1 MQKNIVIVGAGLVGS
16 MLACY
21 LSRRGHKVSVYERRP
36 DMRKAGY
43 IGGRSINLA
52 LSHRGW
58 KALKGIGLE
67 EAVSKISIPM
77 KGRVIHD
84 ISGGTAFFPYGKEDQ
99 AIYSVSR
106 GELNKIMVIEAE
118 KFKDVN
124 FYFDQRCGAI
134 DFNNNTATFHDENSK
149 TDKSVQA
156 DVIFGAD
163 GAFSQVRYE
172 MQKTPNFNLM
182 QQHEE
187 YGYKELEIPAGKNG
201 EHAIDKNA
209 LHIWPRKSFMM
220 IALPNLDGSF
230 TVTLFAPF
238 KGENSFDSVKTEA
251 QVEDYFKR
259 NFPDAIPLMPKLK
272 EGFFANPTSSLV
284 TIKCF
289 PWKYNNAC
297 LIGDAAH
304 AVVPFYGQ
312 GMNCGFEDVQEL
324 NTILDNTKENWDDA
338 LNKLQLQRKPNA
350 DAIADLALYNFIEM
364 RDLSG
369 REDFQLRLKI
379 EKKIAQKFADK
390 FMTHYAMVTFS
401 DLSYNEAKK
410 RGEQQNE
417 LLDKIMALP
426 GIETKWDSDEVLTIA
441 EKWIDN
447 NRN

>member
-1 MQKNIVIVGAGLVGS
+1 MQKNITIVGAGLVGS

-36 DMRKAGY
+36 DMRKAGFV
-43 IGGRSINLA
+43 GGRSINLA

-67 EAVSKISIPM
+67 EAVSKIAIPM

-84 ISGGTAFFPYGKEDQ
+84 INGGTSFIPYGKDDQ

-124 FYFDQRCGAI
+124 FHFDHRCAAI
-134 DFNNNTATFHDENSK
+134 DFNNNIVTLHDENTK
-149 TDKSVQA
+149 EQKRVQG
-156 DVIFGAD
+156 DVLFGAD
-163 GAFSQVRYE
+163 GAFSEVRYE
-172 MQKTPNFNLM
+172 MQKAPNFNLM

-201 EHAIDKNA
+201 KHAIDKHA

-220 IALPNLDGSF
+220 IALPNMDGSF

-238 KGENSFDSVKTEA
+238 KGENSFETVRTEA
-251 QVEDYFKR
+251 DVDAYFKR
-259 NFPDAIPLMPKLK
+259 NFPDAVPLMPHRKK
-272 EGFFANPTSSLV
+272 DFFTNPTSSLV
-284 TIKCF
+284 TVKCF
-289 PWKYNNAC
+289 PWKYKNAC

-312 GMNCGFEDVQEL
+312 GMNCGFEDVFEFDQIL
-324 NTILDNTKENWDDA
+324 NKSGDNWEEA
-338 LNKLQLQRKPNA
+338 LNKLQIQRKPNA

-401 DLSYNEAKK
+401 DLSYSEAKK
-410 RGEQQNE
+410 RGEQQSE
-417 LLDKIMALP
+417 LLDKIMAIP
-426 GIETKWDSDEVLTIA
+426 GIETKWESDEVLTLA
-441 EKWIDN
+441 ENWISR
-447 NRN
+447 NR